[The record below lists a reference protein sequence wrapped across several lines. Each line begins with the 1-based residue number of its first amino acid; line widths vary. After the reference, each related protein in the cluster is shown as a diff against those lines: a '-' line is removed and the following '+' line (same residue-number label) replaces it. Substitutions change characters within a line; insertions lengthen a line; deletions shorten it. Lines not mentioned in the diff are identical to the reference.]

1 MQPSHPSPPRKL
13 PSLLVVDV
21 VGCRLCTL
29 PDCSSALVIRIS
41 LAVFFFPPFHPLSS
55 ASGLSQTLRFSLGTT
70 RALFFK
76 GSSFRKIKEDHWLPG
91 LGSPVSTP
99 LPTDANSD
107 ATMLFLMNV
116 IDSCWRTIN
125 WATNREALADCS
137 VGFGKASIG
146 GKYGPI
152 YLVTTPYDDPV
163 NPTPG
168 TLRFGAIQ
176 SSPLWII
183 FATDMVITLKNELI
197 VNSFKTIDG
206 RGANV
211 EIAYGPCITIHGV
224 TDVIIHG
231 ISIHDCKP
239 GVAGLVRSSPTY
251 VGKRGGSDGDAVSV
265 FSSSN
270 IWIDHCYL
278 ARSADGLIDV
288 IHASTDVTISNNY
301 FAQHDKVMLLG
312 HSDDFAADEVMKV
325 TLVFNRF
332 GEGLIERMP
341 RVRIGYAHVAN
352 NRYDEWKMYAIGG
365 SANPTIFSEG
375 NYFIA
380 PDDPG
385 SKEVTKRETN
395 NWETWRWQSSKD
407 VFINGA
413 YFVPSGHGSSDP
425 LYTMTQSFIVA
436 PGYMVPDLTADAGP
450 LHCLLDRPCML

>member
-1 MQPSHPSPPRKL
+1 MASL
-13 PSLLVVDV
+13 PFTSLPLLSLL
-21 VGCRLCTL
+21 LFKL
-29 PDCSSALVIRIS
+29 AFSS
-41 LAVFFFPPFHPLSS
+41 PHGN
-55 ASGLSQTLRFSLGTT
+55 ASTFIPYNTSTT
-70 RALFFK
+70 ASMK
-76 GSSFRKIKEDHWLPG
+76 
-91 LGSPVSTP
+91 
-99 LPTDANSD
+99 
-107 ATMLFLMNV
+107 LMNI

-125 WATNREALADCS
+125 WATNLEALADCS

-152 YLVTTPYDDPV
+152 YLVTNPYDDPV
-163 NPTPG
+163 DPAPG
-168 TLRFGAIQ
+168 TLRFGVIQ

-183 FATDMVITLKNELI
+183 FSTDMVITLKNELI
-197 VNSFKTIDG
+197 VNSYKTIDG
-206 RGANV
+206 RGVNV

-239 GVAGLVRSSPTY
+239 GTA
-251 VGKRGGSDGDAVSV
+251 GSDGDAISIY
-265 FSSSN
+265 SSSN
-270 IWIDHCYL
+270 VWIDHCYL
-278 ARSADGLIDV
+278 SSSTDGLIDV

-301 FAQHDKVMLLG
+301 FAEHDKVMLLG
-312 HSDDFAADEVMKV
+312 HSDDFIADEVMKV
-325 TLVFNRF
+325 TVVFNRF

-380 PDDPG
+380 SDDPG

-395 NWETWRWQSSKD
+395 NWESWRWQSSRD

-425 LYTMTQSFIVA
+425 LYTMAQAFIVA
-436 PGYMVPDLTADAGP
+436 PGYMVPDLTSDAGP
-450 LHCLLDRPCML
+450 LHCLVDRPCML